1 MIIIGHTSKDSVLV
15 QMTRLE
21 FSNVVG
27 KSYATEMGSG
37 NYPYQKDGFE
47 VGTECKVSDIYDRLR
62 RQEQVST
69 QLEQA
74 SKSLEA
80 LADLIK
86 HVAPTAKLL
95 TEQAEGGAVLGN

>member
-15 QMTRLE
+15 QMTRHE

-27 KSYATEMGSG
+27 KSYESEMVHGR
-37 NYPYQKDGFE
+37 YPNEKDGFD
-47 VGTECKVSDIYDRLR
+47 VGTECKVSDIYNRLR
-62 RQEQVST
+62 KQESVAA

-80 LADLIK
+80 LADLVR

-95 TEQAEGGAVLGN
+95 TEQPEGGAV

>member
-15 QMTRLE
+15 QMTRRE
-21 FSNVVG
+21 FANVIG
-27 KSYATEMGSG
+27 KSYESEMVHGR
-37 NYPYQKDGFE
+37 YPNEMSGFE

-62 RQEQVST
+62 RQEQVAP

-74 SKSLEA
+74 SMSLEA

-95 TEQAEGGAVLGN
+95 TEQAEGGAV

>member
-1 MIIIGHTSKDSVLV
+1 MKIIGHTSKDSVLV

-27 KSYATEMGSG
+27 KNYDTEMVHGRWP
-37 NYPYQKDGFE
+37 NEKDGFE
-47 VGTECKVSDIYDRLR
+47 VGTEYTVSDIYNRLR
-62 RQEQVST
+62 RQESVSA

-80 LADLIK
+80 LADLVR

-95 TEQAEGGAVLGN
+95 TEQPEGGVV